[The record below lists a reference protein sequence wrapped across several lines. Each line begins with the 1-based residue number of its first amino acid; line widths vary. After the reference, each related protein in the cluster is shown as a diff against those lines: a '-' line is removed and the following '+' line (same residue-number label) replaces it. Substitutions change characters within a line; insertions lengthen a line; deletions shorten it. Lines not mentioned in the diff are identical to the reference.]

1 MISVYKNSVPNFI
14 CTYFRFMSDIVRM
27 VNKDGENYL
36 TQEQIEPLLKRD
48 EVPLTSLLK
57 LKILREVDGVYEID
71 KRVAAFIAFS
81 NNEYALSS
89 PESVRKFHA
98 SIQMLRDKLMR
109 ATEANDIVRYTD
121 QLIAELR
128 DFSDTL
134 DESITRLLQET
145 LLLKQNTSKQSP
157 KERFDRAS
165 EIIREYVEPLNEMVE
180 DRPNTLL
187 PLVREI
193 ASVALQKSDTFDR
206 NIETIARRLKMQA
219 DSVHKNTELFGR
231 KIIGELFT
239 LKKIQ
244 RSSSVLRGAIAWLEH
259 GDKLEQR
266 GIAGRYNTRVHSEEF
281 YLEAVDIFDEMIK
294 SDEVIDMPTDTEI
307 KQAFKGKSYF
317 LFDKF
322 YFMDIAREALPINN
336 VFKWLYEEMR
346 KKGELNYE
354 NYCDALV
361 LLDEMNVKYSYHRD
375 ILDFD
380 TFNLSIPIA
389 KVDELRKESE

>member
-14 CTYFRFMSDIVRM
+14 CTYFRFMSDIVRL
-27 VNKDGENYL
+27 VNRDGENYI

-48 EVPLTSLLK
+48 EVPFSSLLK

-98 SIQMLRDKLMR
+98 SLVMLRDKLMR
-109 ATEANDIVRYTD
+109 TTEANDIVRYSD

-134 DESITRLLQET
+134 DESISRLLQET
-145 LLLKQNTSKQSP
+145 LLLKQNVSKQSP

-165 EIIREYVEPLNEMVE
+165 EVIREYVEPLNEMVE
-180 DRPNTLL
+180 DRPNTIL

-193 ASVALQKSDTFDR
+193 ASVALQKGDTFDR
-206 NIETIARRLKMQA
+206 NIETIARRLKIQA

-239 LKKIQ
+239 LKKIR

-266 GIAGRYNTRVHSEEF
+266 GIAGRYNTRVHAEEF

-294 SDEVIDMPTDTEI
+294 SDEVIDMPTDSEL
-307 KQAFKGKSYF
+307 KEVFKDKIYF
-317 LFDKF
+317 LFNKP
-322 YFMDIAREALPINN
+322 YFMEKAKDALPIDN
-336 VFKWLYEEMR
+336 VFKWIYDEM
-346 KKGELNYE
+346 KIKDELNYE

-361 LLDEMNVKYSYHRD
+361 LLDEMKVSFSAQRD
-375 ILDFD
+375 ALDFG
-380 TFNLSIPIA
+380 TFDLSIPVA
-389 KVDELRKESE
+389 RVDELRKES

>member
-1 MISVYKNSVPNFI
+1 MKVS
-14 CTYFRFMSDIVRM
+14 R
-27 VNKDGENYL
+27 
-36 TQEQIEPLLKRD
+36 
-48 EVPLTSLLK
+48 
-57 LKILREVDGVYEID
+57 
-71 KRVAAFIAFS
+71 
-81 NNEYALSS
+81 
-89 PESVRKFHA
+89 
-98 SIQMLRDKLMR
+98 
-109 ATEANDIVRYTD
+109 
-121 QLIAELR
+121 
-128 DFSDTL
+128 
-134 DESITRLLQET
+134 RLLQET

-206 NIETIARRLKMQA
+206 NIETIARRLKIQA

-266 GIAGRYNTRVHSEEF
+266 GIVGRYNTRVHSEEF
-281 YLEAVDIFDEMIK
+281 YLEAVDIFDEIK
-294 SDEVIDMPTDTEI
+294 SDEVIDTPTDTEI

-322 YFMDIAREALPINN
+322 ILWIWQKRHCRLIMFSGGCMKRWE
-336 VFKWLYEEMR
+336 
-346 KKGELNYE
+346 KKEISTYE
-354 NYCDALV
+354 NYC
-361 LLDEMNVKYSYHRD
+361 EMLWYCSMR
-375 ILDFD
+375 
-380 TFNLSIPIA
+380 
-389 KVDELRKESE
+389 